1 MSVLVPIGDFSR
13 MTHLS
18 VKALRFYHD
27 QGLLE
32 PARIDPS
39 SGYRFYDTGQVPVA
53 QVIRRFRDLDMP
65 LDQVRAVLTAPNVE
79 TRTKEIIAHLNAT
92 ESKLAE
98 LQMSVSS
105 LRALLEAPAVRP
117 EVEFRSIPAT
127 RALAVR
133 GMVTVQQA
141 WAWGT
146 DVFGEIYGRIEQA
159 DLTPPGRSWSALAV
173 LMIGTF
179 MFVLDF
185 FIVNVALPA
194 IQQGLRAGEGAIEWI
209 VAGYA
214 ISTAVLLVTG
224 GRLGDQFGRRR
235 VFAIGMTV
243 FVLTSALCALAPDP
257 AVLVTARILQGVGA
271 ALMAPNILSILGVV
285 YSGPARVRAISV
297 YGMVMGLAAVSGQL
311 IGGVLIRADLAG
323 MGWRAIFWIN
333 VPLGVAALLACRRL
347 VPESRADQR
356 SRFDLAGVA
365 LITACLVAIVLPLVD
380 GRQQGWPAWSWI
392 ALGSAVP
399 LAIAFAAHQRRKAD
413 RGGVPLLNPRVFAP
427 WPLRAGLITQTV
439 FWCQQAASYLV
450 LGLYLQQG
458 RGLSPLAAGAVFAF
472 LAGGYLITSF
482 QAPALTMRSGRNV
495 IAAGAVLA
503 AAANGA
509 LYLATAHG
517 GTVSWLFP
525 GLVLL
530 GAGQGLCITPLTT
543 TVLGHADP
551 ATAGSVSGALSTAQ
565 QVGNSIGV
573 AVTGVLF
580 FGTLSHGY
588 GLAFERSVLQM
599 GALLL
604 LVAALTRLMPG
615 RQRTAA

>member
-1 MSVLVPIGDFSR
+1 
-13 MTHLS
+13 MT
-18 VKALRFYHD
+18 A
-27 QGLLE
+27 
-32 PARIDPS
+32 
-39 SGYRFYDTGQVPVA
+39 
-53 QVIRRFRDLDMP
+53 
-65 LDQVRAVLTAPNVE
+65 
-79 TRTKEIIAHLNAT
+79 TRTLP
-92 ESKLAE
+92 S
-98 LQMSVSS
+98 
-105 LRALLEAPAVRP
+105 P
-117 EVEFRSIPAT
+117 
-127 RALAVR
+127 
-133 GMVTVQQA
+133 VQS
-141 WAWGT
+141 
-146 DVFGEIYGRIEQA
+146 
-159 DLTPPGRSWSALAV
+159 PPGRSWSALAV

-243 FVLTSALCALAPDP
+243 FVLTSAACALAPDP

-271 ALMAPNILSILGVV
+271 ALMAPNILSILGMV

-380 GRQQGWPAWSWI
+380 GRQEGWPAWSWI

-399 LAIAFAAHQRRKAD
+399 LAVAFVTHQRRKAD
-413 RGGVPLLNPRVFAP
+413 RGGVPLLNPRVFAS

-458 RGLSPLAAGAVFAF
+458 RGLSPLTAGAVFAF
-472 LAGGYLITSF
+472 LAAGYLITSF
-482 QAPALTMRSGRNV
+482 QAPALTMRFGRNV

-517 GTVSWLFP
+517 GAVAWLFP

-565 QVGNSIGV
+565 QVGNSVGV

-615 RQRTAA
+615 RQRAAA

>member
-1 MSVLVPIGDFSR
+1 
-13 MTHLS
+13 MT
-18 VKALRFYHD
+18 A
-27 QGLLE
+27 
-32 PARIDPS
+32 
-39 SGYRFYDTGQVPVA
+39 
-53 QVIRRFRDLDMP
+53 
-65 LDQVRAVLTAPNVE
+65 
-79 TRTKEIIAHLNAT
+79 TRTLP
-92 ESKLAE
+92 S
-98 LQMSVSS
+98 
-105 LRALLEAPAVRP
+105 P
-117 EVEFRSIPAT
+117 
-127 RALAVR
+127 
-133 GMVTVQQA
+133 VQS
-141 WAWGT
+141 
-146 DVFGEIYGRIEQA
+146 
-159 DLTPPGRSWSALAV
+159 PPGRSWSALAV

-235 VFAIGMTV
+235 VFAVGLTV
-243 FVLTSALCALAPDP
+243 FVLTSAACALAPDP
-257 AVLVTARILQGVGA
+257 AVLVTARILQGAGA

-311 IGGVLIRADLAG
+311 IGGVLIRADVAG

-333 VPLGVAALLACRRL
+333 VPLGVAALLACRRV
-347 VPESRADQR
+347 VPESRADQG

-365 LITACLVAIVLPLVD
+365 LITACLVAVVLPLVD
-380 GRQQGWPAWSWI
+380 GRQEGWPAWSWI
-392 ALGSAVP
+392 ALGSSVP
-399 LAIAFAAHQRRKAD
+399 LAIA
-413 RGGVPLLNPRVFAP
+413 
-427 WPLRAGLITQTV
+427 
-439 FWCQQAASYLV
+439 
-450 LGLYLQQG
+450 
-458 RGLSPLAAGAVFAF
+458 
-472 LAGGYLITSF
+472 
-482 QAPALTMRSGRNV
+482 
-495 IAAGAVLA
+495 
-503 AAANGA
+503 
-509 LYLATAHG
+509 HG
-517 GTVSWLFP
+517 GTVAWLFP

-565 QVGNSIGV
+565 QIGNSVGV
-573 AVTGVLF
+573 AVTGVVF
-580 FGTLSHGY
+580 FGALDRGY

-615 RQRTAA
+615 RQRAA

>member
-1 MSVLVPIGDFSR
+1 
-13 MTHLS
+13 MT
-18 VKALRFYHD
+18 A
-27 QGLLE
+27 
-32 PARIDPS
+32 
-39 SGYRFYDTGQVPVA
+39 
-53 QVIRRFRDLDMP
+53 
-65 LDQVRAVLTAPNVE
+65 
-79 TRTKEIIAHLNAT
+79 TRTLP
-92 ESKLAE
+92 S
-98 LQMSVSS
+98 
-105 LRALLEAPAVRP
+105 P
-117 EVEFRSIPAT
+117 
-127 RALAVR
+127 
-133 GMVTVQQA
+133 VQS
-141 WAWGT
+141 
-146 DVFGEIYGRIEQA
+146 
-159 DLTPPGRSWSALAV
+159 PPGRSWSALAV

-243 FVLTSALCALAPDP
+243 FVLTSAACALAPDP

-311 IGGVLIRADLAG
+311 IGGILIRADLAG

-333 VPLGVAALLACRRL
+333 V
-347 VPESRADQR
+347 
-356 SRFDLAGVA
+356 
-365 LITACLVAIVLPLVD
+365 
-380 GRQQGWPAWSWI
+380 

-399 LAIAFAAHQRRKAD
+399 LAIAFVAHQRRKAD
-413 RGGVPLLNPRVFAP
+413 RGGVPLLNPRVFAS

-472 LAGGYLITSF
+472 LAAGYLITSF
-482 QAPALTMRSGRNV
+482 QAPALTVRFGRNV
-495 IAAGAVLA
+495 IAVGAVLA
-503 AAANGA
+503 AAGDGA

-517 GTVSWLFP
+517 GTVAWLFP

-565 QVGNSIGV
+565 QIGNSVGV

-580 FGTLSHGY
+580 FGALGHGY

-604 LVAALTRLMPG
+604 LVAGLTRLMPA
-615 RQRTAA
+615 RKRAAA